1 MTSDPRKAMTCLPV
15 GAGILATTSANESP
29 SRSLGATRGVN
40 YFDRLEP
47 ERRQRYLV
55 RRLQALGYEV
65 TVTRPEDPCA
75 A

>member
-1 MTSDPRKAMTCLPV
+1 
-15 GAGILATTSANESP
+15 
-29 SRSLGATRGVN
+29 VN